1 MSNFPWLTVS
11 GAIPLIGT
19 LVICLTPGRSAPGSD
34 ADRRS
39 RDLVDAF
46 VDEKVLLQ
54 PLKWGPVYLPCDKCG
69 SISNRDCLHTSH
81 ETRPRRIFV
90 ENQSDLFGEW
100 VTDEMLDHIFA
111 VMALCPEHT
120 FQVLTKRPERMQNYL
135 SKAQHRLGEIVFIN
149 ALRGIGSID
158 PESIRHPES
167 RRWPYP
173 NFWLGVSVENQAA
186 ADERIPLLLQ
196 TPAAVRFISAEPL
209 LGPVNIGTWWG
220 WWCHHEDSYSE
231 EETNATICRQCDEL
245 VFLDWVIVGGE
256 SGHGA
261 RPMDPAWAR
270 SLRDQCAN
278 ASVPFFFK
286 QWGAWLGVG
295 QDGGEGR
302 DGAQELNCSDVPVRV
317 GKKAA
322 GALLDGVE
330 NKAFP
335 RAL

>member
-1 MSNFPWLTVS
+1 
-11 GAIPLIGT
+11 
-19 LVICLTPGRSAPGSD
+19 
-34 ADRRS
+34 
-39 RDLVDAF
+39 
-46 VDEKVLLQ
+46 
-54 PLKWGPVYLPCDKCG
+54 
-69 SISNRDCLHTSH
+69 
-81 ETRPRRIFV
+81 
-90 ENQSDLFGEW
+90 
-100 VTDEMLDHIFA
+100 
-111 VMALCPEHT
+111 
-120 FQVLTKRPERMQNYL
+120 
-135 SKAQHRLGEIVFIN
+135 
-149 ALRGIGSID
+149 
-158 PESIRHPES
+158 
-167 RRWPYP
+167 
-173 NFWLGVSVENQAA
+173 VSVENQAA